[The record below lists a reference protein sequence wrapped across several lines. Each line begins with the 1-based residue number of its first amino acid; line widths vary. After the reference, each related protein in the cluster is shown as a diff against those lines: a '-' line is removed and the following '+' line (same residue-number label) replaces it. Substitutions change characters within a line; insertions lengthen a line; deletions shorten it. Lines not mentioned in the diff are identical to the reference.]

1 MKKFLTND
9 FLLNTE
15 YAKILYHNYAKDMPI
30 FDWHCHLEAEEIY
43 KNEKINSITKAWL
56 GGDHYKWRVM
66 RAVGIDE
73 DLITGNASDL
83 DKFKSYAATMPNLI
97 GNPIYHW
104 THLELK
110 KYFDI
115 DYCLEP
121 DTAEEIFN
129 ITNEK
134 LTQDDFRPR
143 ELIKMSNVAAVCT
156 TNDPIDDLHYHDLL
170 AEDES
175 FQTKVKPAFRP
186 DKAISIEKDSYISY
200 IKELSEVAG
209 VEINSFDTLKEALEK
224 RMNFFKEKGCE
235 ASDQAFKYIPFE
247 KISDKEVNEIIKKKL
262 NGEKLEI
269 REEDAYK
276 TALMIWL
283 GSKYN
288 ELNWAM
294 ELHIGVIR
302 DNSTKLYNKLGN
314 DVGADA
320 TNDEPWAENL
330 ANLLNIIEQKGAIP
344 RTIIFPLNPAEF
356 YPASTIAG
364 SFNRGNDENV
374 LTAQI
379 GPSWWHIDHKEG
391 MLDQMKIMSATS
403 AFAKS
408 IGMITDSRSFLSYPR
423 HEYFRRLLCRFIG
436 EIIADGEYP
445 WDEEFLGNMVKDICF
460 NNAKNIIKID
470 L

>member
-1 MKKFLTND
+1 MKKFLTDD
-9 FLLNTE
+9 FLLDTE
-15 YAKILYHNYAKDMPI
+15 YSKILYHNYAKIMPI

-43 KNEKINSITKAWL
+43 KNEKINSITQAWL

-66 RAVGIDE
+66 RAVGVDE
-73 DLITGNASDL
+73 DYITGNASDL
-83 DKFKSYAATMPNLI
+83 DKFKSYASTMPNLI

-110 KYFDI
+110 QYFGI
-115 DYCLEP
+115 DYCLES
-121 DTAEEIFN
+121 DTAEEVYN
-129 ITNEK
+129 IANEK
-134 LTQDDFRPR
+134 LLQDDYRPR
-143 ELIKMSNVAAVCT
+143 GLIEMSNVAAVCT
-156 TNDPIDDLHYHDLL
+156 TNDPIDDLYYHDLL

-175 FQTKVKPAFRP
+175 FKTKVKPAFRP
-186 DKAISIEKDSYISY
+186 DKALSIEKNDYNDY
-200 IKELSEVAG
+200 IKQLSKISDVKITCFE
-209 VEINSFDTLKEALEK
+209 TLKAALEK
-224 RMNFFKEKGCE
+224 RMIFFKEKGCK
-235 ASDQAFKYIPFE
+235 ASDQAFKYVPFVKENDE
-247 KISDKEVNEIIKKKL
+247 KITEIIKKKL
-262 NGEKLEI
+262 SGEKLKLK
-269 REEDAYK
+269 EEDAYK

-283 GSKYN
+283 GSKYK
-288 ELNWAM
+288 ELDWAM

-302 DNSTKLYNKLGN
+302 DNSTNLFENLGN

-330 ANLLNIIEQKGAIP
+330 ANLLDEIDKISKIP
-344 RTIIFPLNPAEF
+344 RTIIFPLNPNEF

-364 SFNRGNDENV
+364 SFNRANEDKL

-423 HEYFRRLLCRFIG
+423 HEYFRRLLCRFVG
-436 EIIADGEYP
+436 QIIEDGEYP
-445 WDEEFLGNMVKDICF
+445 WDEEFLGQMIRDICF
-460 NNAKNIIKID
+460 NNAKDIIKVE